1 MVSHIF
7 GKTGQGKRID
17 CFSGGE
23 GGGGLLLLKGAADFF
38 LTSCDPLA

>member
-17 CFSGGE
+17 CFLGGE
-23 GGGGLLLLKGAADFF
+23 GGGGAFAFKGC
-38 LTSCDPLA
+38 S